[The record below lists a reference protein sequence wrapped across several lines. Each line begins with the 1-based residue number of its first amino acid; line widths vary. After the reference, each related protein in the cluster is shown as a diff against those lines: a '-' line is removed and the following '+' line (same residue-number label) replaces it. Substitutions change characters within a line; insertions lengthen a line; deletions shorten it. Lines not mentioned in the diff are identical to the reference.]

1 MSTGSHPHSIVK
13 LTLIAALVATTAL
26 AGPMLARAAFL
37 DFVEVQ
43 IEGAAGVYGL
53 AGVLSVVVS
62 PDGQNVYAAGG
73 SDSAVAVFHRDAAT
87 GALTLL
93 EVQKDGVD
101 GVDGLAFASALA
113 LSPDGAYLYVAG
125 SNDSA
130 VAVFRRDATTGA
142 LSFVE
147 AQKNGVAGVDGLAFA
162 RAVAVSPDGSH
173 VYVAGQQDSAVAVF
187 RRNALTGWL
196 TFVEVQRQGVGGV
209 DGIAGPL
216 ALTFSPNGAHL
227 YVAAGSQNAV
237 TVFTRNA
244 TTGRL
249 TLTAVEREGASDLG
263 LSGIHSV
270 AVSPDGA
277 YVYAAG
283 QADSAVGIFRRDKR
297 TGALT
302 FTDIVAQGFD
312 GVDGLYGALWVTL
325 SPDGAQAYVAS
336 THDNALA
343 VFTRDKGTGAL
354 TFVEKQEGGPNRPC
368 LAFARGAAVSPDGKS
383 VYVAGASSNAVAVF
397 RVVGE

>member
-1 MSTGSHPHSIVK
+1 MSTGSHTRSTVK
-13 LTLIAALVATTAL
+13 LTLIAALVAATTL
-26 AGPMLARAAFL
+26 AGPASARAAFL

-43 IEGAAGVYGL
+43 REGIAGVDGL
-53 AGVLSVVVS
+53 AGVLSVLVS
-62 PDGQNVYAAGG
+62 PDGQNVYAAGP
-73 SDSAVAVFHRDAAT
+73 SDNAVAVFRRDAAT
-87 GALTLL
+87 GALTLM

-113 LSPDGAYLYVAG
+113 LSPDGAHLYVTG
-125 SNDSA
+125 SHDGA
-130 VAVFRRDATTGA
+130 VAVFRRDTTTGA

-147 AQKNGVAGVDGLAFA
+147 AQENGVAGVEGLAFA

-173 VYVAGQQDSAVAVF
+173 VYVAGQQDNAVAVF

-196 TFVEVQRQGVGGV
+196 TFVEVQRQGVRGV

-216 ALTFSPNGAHL
+216 ALMVSPDGAHV
-227 YVAAGSQNAV
+227 YVAAGSQSAV
-237 TVFTRNA
+237 TVFSRNA
-244 TTGRL
+244 STGGL
-249 TLTAVEREGASDLG
+249 TLVAVEGEGAIDLG

-283 QADSAVGIFRRDKR
+283 QADSAVGIFRRNKR

-325 SPDGAQAYVAS
+325 SPNGAQVYVAS

-343 VFTRDKGTGAL
+343 VFTRDAGTGAL
-354 TFVEKQEGGPNRPC
+354 TFVEKQEGAPDRPWS
-368 LAFARGAAVSPDGKS
+368 AFARGAAVSPDGKS

-397 RVVGE
+397 RVVE

>member
-1 MSTGSHPHSIVK
+1 MSTRSHPYLLAVS
-13 LTLIAALVATTAL
+13 AAFVAAVAL
-26 AGPMLARAAFL
+26 AGPMSARAAFL

-43 IEGAAGVYGL
+43 SEGIGGVNGL

-73 SDSAVAVFHRDAAT
+73 SDNAVAVFHRDTAT
-87 GALTLL
+87 GALTFM

-113 LSPDGAYLYVAG
+113 LSPDGAYLYVTG
-125 SNDSA
+125 SNDGA
-130 VAVFRRDATTGA
+130 VAVLRRDATTGA

-162 RAVAVSPDGSH
+162 RAVAVSPDGLH
-173 VYVAGQQDSAVAVF
+173 VYVAGQQDDAVAVF

-216 ALTFSPNGAHL
+216 ALTVSPDGAHV
-227 YVAAGSQNAV
+227 YVAAGGQSAV
-237 TVFTRNA
+237 SVFRRDA
-244 TTGRL
+244 STGRL
-249 TLTAVEREGASDLG
+249 TFAAVEREIANNLG

-270 AVSPDGA
+270 VVSPDGA

-283 QADSAVGIFRRDKR
+283 QADDAVGIFRRDQR

-312 GVDGLYGALWVTL
+312 GVDGLFGALWVTL
-325 SPDGAQAYVAS
+325 SSDGAQAYVAS

-397 RVVGE
+397 HVAGQ